1 MKKIDWEGLSLDEL
15 WFLHE
20 ELSEALAVRI
30 RRQKQELEQ
39 RLEQL
44 NLRKGS
50 PATGVNNSSV
60 LLGKDPARRRRKYPK
75 VLPKYQNPKSPG
87 ETWSG
92 RGKRPRWLV
101 SALKAGG
108 KLEEF
113 EMARSRG

>member
-30 RRQKQELEQ
+30 RHQKQELEQ

-50 PATGVNNSSV
+50 SVTG
-60 LLGKDPARRRRKYPK
+60 LLSAKGLIAKTPTRPRRKYPK
-75 VLPKYQNPKSPG
+75 VFPKYQNPKSPG

>member
-30 RRQKQELEQ
+30 RQQKQELEQ

-44 NLRKGS
+44 NLRKAS
-50 PATGVNNSSV
+50 PLKALPSARD
-60 LLGKDPARRRRKYPK
+60 LIAKDPARRRRKYPK

-101 SALKAGG
+101 SALKNGG